1 MKIFNSF
8 KVKMVIILIAL
19 MAIPLI
25 IYGVISVNDK
35 IGTVTDYTY
44 HDNHEMAESL
54 TNEVNN
60 ILTSSEN
67 LLRIAASSQ
76 SVKDLN
82 VENMGQVLNELVAAS
97 DYLVNVYVMD
107 ETGMQVFKTTG
118 EVGDRSDRGYFQK
131 AIQGDTVFS
140 DVIISKSREVPIV
153 VNATPIEQN
162 GEIVGV
168 LGASIDLGILS
179 ELAASQK
186 SGETGYGFIVDQN
199 GQIIAHP
206 DHELVM
212 NQEDVSGLA
221 PVAEVIKGNDGNA
234 LYNYEGEEKLASY
247 EPIEQMGWGSVVQ
260 QSSDEALSEVDSAIW
275 NAVIIIGI
283 TLLVGLLA
291 AYLLS
296 NYITAPILAVVDH
309 TGKVADGKLNEKIS
323 DKFTKRK
330 DEIGSLAQSV
340 NEMTDNLKDV
350 VVEISNLSNDLSSSS
365 QELSASSEEISA
377 SAQEVGSAIEEV
389 ASGAEEQSAQV
400 EETSENVEKL
410 VDDVEDVKEMSDK
423 MDDQADDV
431 MDNIDE
437 GNDSIFNSIG
447 QVQEVKEQSSAV
459 SEKIH
464 ELGNLSE
471 EIGNIVELIND
482 ISAQTNLLAL
492 NAAIEAARAG
502 EAGRGFSVVAD
513 EIRELAEESSDATEQ
528 IAGLINDIQ
537 AGVKNTVNQMEK
549 AEDAVD
555 NSVDAI
561 ETTENSFDKI
571 NDAAKNLKGLIEKI
585 SGAAEQMADRSNNV
599 SASIEEISSV
609 SEEASSNAEE
619 VAATSE
625 EQSASTQEIVNAA
638 EELASMA
645 QRLSETV
652 DKFEI

>member
-8 KVKMVIILIAL
+8 KVKMILILIAL

-35 IGTVTDYTY
+35 IDSVTEYTY
-44 HDNHEMAESL
+44 QENHNMTENL
-54 TNEVNN
+54 TSQVNN
-60 ILTSSEN
+60 IITNSEN
-67 LLRIAASSQ
+67 LLKVTAAAQ

-82 VENMGQVLNELVAAS
+82 VDGMGNILIELVEDS

-107 ETGMQVFKTTG
+107 ETGMQIFKTTG

-131 AIQGDTVFS
+131 AMEGETVFS
-140 DVIISKSREVPIV
+140 NVIISRSRGVPII
-153 VNATPIEQN
+153 VNATPIEKN
-162 GEIVGV
+162 GEVVGV
-168 LGASIDLGILS
+168 LGASIDLGNLS

-186 SGETGYGFIVDQN
+186 TEGSGYGFIV
-199 GQIIAHP
+199 GPEGKIIAHP
-206 DHELVM
+206 DNELVM
-212 NQEDVSGLA
+212 NREDVSDLK
-221 PVAEVIKGNDGNA
+221 PVADVIQGNDGNA
-234 LYNYEGEEKLASY
+234 LYTYEGEEKLASY
-247 EPIEQMGWGSVVQ
+247 EPIEKMGWGSVVQ
-260 QSSDEALSEVDSAIW
+260 VPSDQALSRVDSAIW
-275 NAVIIIGI
+275 NAIIIIGI

-309 TGKVADGKLNEKIS
+309 TEKVADGKLDEKIS
-323 DKFTKRK
+323 DKYLKRK
-330 DEIGSLAQSV
+330 DEIGTLGQSV
-340 NEMTDNLKDV
+340 NEMTENLKDV

-389 ASGAEEQSAQV
+389 ASGAEEQSAQI
-400 EETSENVEKL
+400 EETSKNVEEL
-410 VDDVEDVKEMSDK
+410 VDDVEDVKEMSGD
-423 MDDQADDV
+423 MDEQADDV
-431 MDNIDE
+431 MENIDQ
-437 GNDSIFNSIG
+437 GNDSIYNSIS
-447 QVQEVKEQSSAV
+447 QVQEVKDQSSAV
-459 SEKIH
+459 SNKIH

-537 AGVKNTVNQMEK
+537 AGVKDTVNQMEK

-561 ETTENSFDKI
+561 ETTENSFDEI

-585 SGAAEQMADRSNNV
+585 SGAAEQMAERSNDV

-609 SEEASSNAEE
+609 SEEVSGNAEE

-625 EQSASTQEIVNAA
+625 DQSASTQEIVNAA

-645 QRLSETV
+645 QQLSETV

>member
-8 KVKMVIILIAL
+8 KVKMVLILIAL

-25 IYGVISVNDK
+25 IYGVISINEK
-35 IGTVTDYTY
+35 IDFLTENTY
-44 HDNHEMAESL
+44 RENHEMAENL

-60 ILTSSEN
+60 IITNSEN
-67 LLRIAASSQ
+67 LLQVAAGAQ
-76 SVKDLN
+76 SVKDLS
-82 VENMGQVLNELVAAS
+82 VEDMDKVLTELVESS

-107 ETGMQVFKTTG
+107 KSGMQVFKTTG

-131 AIQGDTVFS
+131 AMQGETVFS
-140 DVIISKSREVPIV
+140 DVIISRSREVPIV

-162 GEIVGV
+162 GEVVGV

-179 ELAASQK
+179 ELAASQR
-186 SGETGYGFIVDQN
+186 SEGAGYGFIVDPA
-199 GQIIAHP
+199 GKIIAHP
-206 DHELVM
+206 DNELVM
-212 NQEDVSGLA
+212 NREDVSNLE
-221 PVAEVIKGNDGNA
+221 PVANVIQGKDGDS
-234 LYNYEGEEKLASY
+234 LYTNEGEEKLSSY
-247 EPIEQMGWGSVVQ
+247 EPIEKMGWGSVVQ
-260 QSSDEALSEVDSAIW
+260 LPSDEALSEVDSAIW

-296 NYITAPILAVVDH
+296 NYITNPILAVVDH
-309 TGKVADGKLNEKIS
+309 TGKVADGKLNERIS
-323 DKFTKRK
+323 DKYTKRK
-330 DEIGSLAQSV
+330 DEIGTLAESV
-340 NEMTDNLKDV
+340 NKMSENLKQV
-350 VVEISNLSNDLSSSS
+350 IVKISNLSNDLSSSS

-377 SAQEVGSAIEEV
+377 SAEEVGSAIEEV
-389 ASGAEEQSAQV
+389 ASGAEEQSAQI
-400 EETSENVEKL
+400 EETSKNVEEL
-410 VDDVEDVKEMSDK
+410 VDGIEDVKEMSDD
-423 MDDQADDV
+423 MDEQADDV
-431 MDNIDE
+431 MENIDE

-537 AGVKNTVNQMEK
+537 DGVKDTVNQMEK
-549 AEDAVD
+549 AENAVD

-561 ETTENSFDKI
+561 ETTEDSFDEI
-571 NDAAKNLKGLIEKI
+571 NDASKKLKQLIEKI
-585 SGAAEQMADRSNNV
+585 SDSAEQMADRSNDV

-645 QRLSETV
+645 QKLSETV
-652 DKFEI
+652 DNFEI